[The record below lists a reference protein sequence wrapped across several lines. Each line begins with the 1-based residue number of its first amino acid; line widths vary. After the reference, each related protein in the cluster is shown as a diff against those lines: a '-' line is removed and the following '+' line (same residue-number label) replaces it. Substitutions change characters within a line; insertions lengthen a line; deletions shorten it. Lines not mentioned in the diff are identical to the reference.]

1 MQQPRATYVFEGTIT
16 AEQPL
21 ATCSAALKK
30 AEEARRGDKFAAMPV
45 PYIQTELGRRLMFPA
60 TGIRGKMRRTL
71 RDVLREALI
80 KRTGDEKPLTLR
92 QHYMLTLGG
101 VKGTEEID
109 RASVAHQALWRDKN
123 PLLSLFGAGD
133 AGDLG
138 FMTGR
143 LSVGNA
149 ICIDSCEPSVF
160 SGARSDDVYR
170 DRQQLEF
177 LSEGEI
183 ATLISMSQGNRDRSV
198 IDGKLKK
205 ALAAL
210 KKLAKSGSDLSGIE
224 KLQAEVAGY
233 ESELERMKGATQENI
248 SVSAGM
254 PLAGYEAIPVGSKM
268 SHRMILS
275 NANLVELGALL
286 ASIEQM
292 SLSPLLGGHI
302 AQGCGLTSMSWEVF
316 SVRQGEGKRSIGS
329 VSFEPFAGALT
340 MQGPDAGDLVAAKNA
355 FSGFLTGDV
364 FDLSVPVV

>member
-21 ATCSAALKK
+21 ATCSAALKE
-30 AEEARRGDKFAAMPV
+30 AEKARRGDKFGPTPV

-71 RDVLREALI
+71 RDVLRDALI
-80 KRTGDEKPLTLR
+80 KRTGEEKPLTLR

-101 VKGTEEID
+101 VKGSEEVD

-149 ICIDSCEPSVF
+149 ICVDACDPSVF
-160 SGARSDDVYR
+160 SGARADDLYR

-177 LSEGEI
+177 LGDGEI
-183 ATLISMSQGNRDRSV
+183 AALIAMSKGNRDRS
-198 IDGKLKK
+198 ITQAKLKK
-205 ALAAL
+205 AEAAL
-210 KKLAKSGSDLSGIE
+210 KKLAKSGTDLSGVE
-224 KLQAEVAGY
+224 KLQAEVA
-233 ESELERMKGATQENI
+233 ELKAELDQIKEASDEDI

-254 PLAGYEAIPVGSKM
+254 PLAGYEAIPVGSKLN
-268 SHRMILS
+268 HRMILS

-302 AQGCGLTSMSWEVF
+302 AAGCGLVSMSWEVF
-316 SVRQGEGKRSIGS
+316 SVRAGEGKRSIGS
-329 VSFEPFAGALT
+329 VSFEPFAGVLT
-340 MQGPDAGDLVAAKNA
+340 MQGPDAGDLAAAKNA
-355 FSGFLTGDV
+355 FSSFLAGDV